1 MRLCVCGNVCV
12 CCNMMQIYVPVYLIV
27 WAKTESNAETDNE

>member
-1 MRLCVCGNVCV
+1 MCVLQYDANIC
-12 CCNMMQIYVPVYLIV
+12 VPVYLIV